1 MSVCVFYPIHAKTWV
16 KFHCFQGYSDMRD
29 QNKAAGEN
37 NPFTK
42 MGMVKFWTI
51 STIVYLT
58 FPVSLIVSYIAFG
71 PLLTKQLV
79 IALLQDFLQT
89 LLVAIGALI
98 VLILVIFYYL
108 GPIVAGWFVG

>member
-1 MSVCVFYPIHAKTWV
+1 M
-16 KFHCFQGYSDMRD
+16 
-29 QNKAAGEN
+29 QNQDKAAGEH

-42 MGMVKFWTI
+42 MGVIQFWAM

-79 IALLQDFLQT
+79 AALIQDFLQT
-89 LLVAIGALI
+89 LLIAIGVLI
-98 VLILVIFYYL
+98 VLIWVTVHYL
-108 GPIVAGWFVG
+108 

>member
-1 MSVCVFYPIHAKTWV
+1 M
-16 KFHCFQGYSDMRD
+16 
-29 QNKAAGEN
+29 QNQDNTAAEQ

-42 MGMVKFWTI
+42 MGMIKFWVI

-79 IALLQDFLQT
+79 TALIQDFLQT
-89 LLVAIGALI
+89 LLVAIGVLT
-98 VLILVIFYYL
+98 VLIWAIFHYL
-108 GPIVAGWFVG
+108 GPMVTGWFAG

>member
-1 MSVCVFYPIHAKTWV
+1 M
-16 KFHCFQGYSDMRD
+16 
-29 QNKAAGEN
+29 QNQDNTAAEQ

-42 MGMVKFWTI
+42 MGMIKFWVI

-79 IALLQDFLQT
+79 TALIQDFLQT
-89 LLVAIGALI
+89 LLVAIGVLI
-98 VLILVIFYYL
+98 VLIWVIVHYL
-108 GPIVAGWFVG
+108 GPTMAGWIGG